1 MGPANTVGDRKQEIR
16 LKGIGVS
23 PGIAIGPAC
32 TFHLRSLDIQP
43 RSITDP
49 TAELARFDAAIAEAR
64 AELTA
69 VRERT
74 IKELGERQ
82 GAIFDA
88 HLGLLDDI
96 ALRPEIER
104 RLQVERVNVEYLVQ
118 ELIAGYTKL
127 LEQLED
133 PAFRER
139 STDLIDV
146 GRRILGHLLDEEL
159 ETLERLDNPCI
170 IVARELVPSE
180 TVKMDRPNTL
190 GIATDTG
197 GPTSHVA
204 IIARAFEIPS
214 VVGLR
219 SLGSQVRDGDTLIVD
234 GASGVVIVNPSK
246 STRDRYEREKK
257 RFTTLRAAL
266 LKAAGEGPAVT
277 KDGKEVATLANI
289 ELLAE
294 TTISRRAQTQGIGLY
309 RTEYL
314 FLNRSSLPTEDEQYE
329 EYSSVLKAMAPLPV
343 TARTLDVGGDKGM
356 PLLNAEHETNPQLG
370 WRSIRLCLDR
380 PDIFKAQLR
389 ALLRASVHGKL
400 EIMFPMITSL
410 EQLLEAKKIVEE
422 VKADLR
428 RRGEPFDEGIRVGSM
443 VEVPAAVMIAD
454 RLAAHSDFFSVG
466 TNDLI
471 QYCLAAD
478 RTNLRTAHLYQ
489 PMHLAVLRL
498 LEQTLHAAEAARI
511 PCTVCGEMAG
521 DPSLTELLLGLGF
534 RSLSMSSASLPA
546 VRAEIAN
553 THIPTAKR
561 FAQKILAMETTDSIR
576 DAIRRRFEQRDTL
589 GQIARPEAGDAGPP
603 PA

>member
-1 MGPANTVGDRKQEIR
+1 
-16 LKGIGVS
+16 
-23 PGIAIGPAC
+23 
-32 TFHLRSLDIQP
+32 
-43 RSITDP
+43 
-49 TAELARFDAAIAEAR
+49 
-64 AELTA
+64 
-69 VRERT
+69 
-74 IKELGERQ
+74 LGERQ

-104 RLQVERVNVEYLVQ
+104 RLQVERLNVEYLVQ
-118 ELIAGYTKL
+118 ELIAGYAKL

-139 STDLIDV
+139 SNDLVDV
-146 GRRILGHLLDEEL
+146 GRRILGHLMDEEL
-159 ETLERLDNPCI
+159 ETLEQLDGPSI

-180 TVKMDRPNTL
+180 TVKMDMPNTL
-190 GIATDTG
+190 GVATDTG

-219 SLGSQVRDGDTLIVD
+219 SLGSQVRDGDTLVVD
-234 GASGVVIVNPSK
+234 GANGLVVVNPTK
-246 STRDRYEREKK
+246 ATRERYEREKRRLTK
-257 RFTTLRAAL
+257 LRAAL
-266 LKAAGEGPAVT
+266 LEAAGEGPAIT
-277 KDGKEVATLANI
+277 QDGREIATLANI

-309 RTEYL
+309 RTEFL
-314 FLNRSSLPTEDEQYE
+314 FLNRATLPTEDEQYQ
-329 EYSSVLKAMAPLPV
+329 EYASVLKAMAPLPV

-356 PLLNAEHETNPQLG
+356 PLLNADHETNPQLG

-400 EIMFPMITSL
+400 QIMFPMITGL
-410 EQLLEAKKIVEE
+410 EQLIEARTMVDE

-428 RRGEPFDEGIRVGSM
+428 RRGVAFDDDVRIGSM
-443 VEVPAAVMIAD
+443 VEVPAAVLIAD
-454 RLAAHSDFFSVG
+454 RLATRCDFLSVG

-489 PMHLAVLRL
+489 PIHLAVLRL
-498 LEQTLHAAEAARI
+498 LVQTLAAADAAGI
-511 PCTVCGEMAG
+511 PCSICGEMAG
-521 DPSLTELLLGLGF
+521 DPALSELLVGLGY
-534 RSLSMSSASLPA
+534 RILSMSTSSSPA

-553 THIPTAKR
+553 THYPTAKR
-561 FAQKILAMETTDSIR
+561 FAQKILALETTDQIR
-576 DAIRRRFEQRDTL
+576 AAIRQRYEQRDTL
-589 GQIARPEAGDAGPP
+589 GRFTRSDSGDSVAP